1 MVSHFI
7 WLYERSNLLF
17 FSLMGLNVVELKAES
32 RKLKAKK
39 SNLFYAI
46 LLLVFRSSLL
56 NNINFEL

>member
-39 SNLFYAI
+39 QFIYAI
-46 LLLVFRSSLL
+46 LLLVFRFSLL
-56 NNINFEL
+56 NNINF

>member
-32 RKLKAKK
+32 RKLKAWK
-39 SNLFYAI
+39 SNLYYAI
-46 LLLVFRSSLL
+46 LLLVFRFRLL
-56 NNINFEL
+56 NNINF